1 MRAVYENLPG
11 DGYYIKIPGIFHIN
25 FTDVPYWSPLLTKI
39 GWTGPI
45 NTRRGFDIINAYSVA
60 FFDRELKG
68 RSSPILE
75 GQKPYPEVKFESLR

>member
-1 MRAVYENLPG
+1 
-11 DGYYIKIPGIFHIN
+11 
-25 FTDVPYWSPLLTKI
+25 VPEYPTKWPLLTQI

-45 NTRRGFDIINAYSVA
+45 KARRRFDIIDAYSVA

-75 GQKPYPEVKFESLR
+75 RQKPYPEVKFKFFGVIWSNTVKKILSVSQVLSSDR